1 MKAMTIEALF
11 ELNQKQNELIEKL
24 LIKAESIEK
33 KVENL
38 EKKVELLEREV
49 TKSASP
55 WVRGW
60 KGASEYVGMSV
71 TALRRDVPELFESL
85 TRFKLTDKTFLFKKV
100 ELDEFIEGTAV
111 RG

>member
-1 MKAMTIEALF
+1 MQTMTIEALF
-11 ELNQKQNELIEKL
+11 ELNQKQTELIEKL
-24 LIKAESIEK
+24 LIKAESLEK

-38 EKKVELLEREV
+38 EKKVELLEREA
-49 TKSASP
+49 TKNASP

-60 KGASEYVGMSV
+60 KGASDYTKVSI
-71 TALRRDVPELFESL
+71 TTLQRDIPELSKSI
-85 TRFKLTDKTFLFKKV
+85 TRYKLADKTFLLKKS

>member
-1 MKAMTIEALF
+1 MEAMILEELF
-11 ELNQKQNELIEKL
+11 K
-24 LIKAESIEK
+24 LIKEQNNAINQLVSD
-33 KVENL
+33 VSQLTN
-38 EKKVELLEREV
+38 KVELLEREV
-49 TKSASP
+49 TKNASP